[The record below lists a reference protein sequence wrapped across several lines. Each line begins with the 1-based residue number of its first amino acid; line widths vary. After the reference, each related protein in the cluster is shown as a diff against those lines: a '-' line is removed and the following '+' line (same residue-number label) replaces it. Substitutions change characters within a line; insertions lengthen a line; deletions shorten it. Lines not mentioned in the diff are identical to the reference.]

1 MPQIEPSVV
10 SALKAAGDAVSIAA
24 AAVSFSRAALETGSS
39 SAVEQRDALVAAF
52 YRSPSEV
59 LKVRREET
67 PVPPATPAQL
77 EIWSL
82 YADHVDDPLLRGHLH
97 HLLLDAGHGRTPSR
111 VRGAASGYLDEAQR
125 LLAASPDGY
134 GRARAARCLKKAGEL
149 AFKFNQ
155 PDDLR
160 DRAATDALAL
170 AERLL
175 AGAEDDGQALL
186 DDGRALLVV
195 LHALQALEYDVADL
209 AEQAA
214 DLCTHDVDT
223 RIQLL
228 DMLRK
233 KAPRSR
239 HAEIDSAVV
248 HTLLDAAEAADA
260 GHRRLY
266 FLTGAAT
273 EAGKRGLPE
282 LRARAEMAL
291 QQTKPDWTS
300 IRTESTIPRAL
311 IAGQQARIDT
321 APDLRTALWGTV
333 TDVHPA
339 MQAQTEAEAEGALDG
354 LLRLPRARVNSAG
367 PVFVRPPVEA
377 DDDLAVAM
385 QVRGL
390 VLLGMLTTIQLD
402 RIHERFRPDEFE
414 MIAALVHETV
424 LPEPRARTLARA
436 FLYYW
441 LEEFDAA
448 ACVALP
454 QVEQILRELLRPRIP
469 VVSVARG
476 QSPGGVDL
484 LGTLLQNMPTAGYP
498 ADWSR
503 ALELLLVD
511 SDRGMNLRNDILHGL
526 TGTPPKHH
534 VALILQT
541 ALYLLS
547 HAHGQRTAPE
557 PTA

>member
-1 MPQIEPSVV
+1 MPQVEPSVLT
-10 SALKAAGDAVSIAA
+10 ALKEAAKNATSNAA
-24 AAVSFSRAALETGSS
+24 AAFSLAAMDIGSS
-39 SAVEQRDALVAAF
+39 AAVEQRDALVAAL
-52 YRSPSEV
+52 RRRPSEV
-59 LKVRREET
+59 LKARKESREALPIPPTT
-67 PVPPATPAQL
+67 PTQL

-82 YADHVDDPLLRGHLH
+82 YADCVGDPLLRGHLH
-97 HLLLDAGHGRTPSR
+97 HLLLDAGHGRKPDR
-111 VRGAASGYLDEAQR
+111 VRGAASGYLDGAQI
-125 LLAASPDGY
+125 LLAASQDSYRG
-134 GRARAARCLKKAGEL
+134 ARATMCVRRAGEL
-149 AFKFNQ
+149 ALKFKQ
-155 PDDLR
+155 ADLR
-160 DRAATDALAL
+160 DRATTDALAL
-170 AERLL
+170 TELLL
-175 AGAEDDGQALL
+175 AGAQDN
-186 DDGRALLVV
+186 GRALLVV
-195 LHALQALEYDVADL
+195 LQALQTLEYDVADL

-214 DLCTHDVDT
+214 SLCTHDVDA
-223 RIQLL
+223 RIGLL
-228 DMLRK
+228 DVMRK
-233 KAPRSR
+233 DAPQSR
-239 HAEIDSAVV
+239 HTEIDTAVV

-273 EAGKRGLPE
+273 EAWKRGLPE

-291 QQTKPDWTS
+291 QQTRLEWTS
-300 IRTESTIPRAL
+300 IRTEGTIPRAV
-311 IAGQQARIDT
+311 IAGQRAQVDA
-321 APDLRTALWGTV
+321 ASNLLTALWTTV
-333 TDVHPA
+333 TDVHPVMRA
-339 MQAQTEAEAEGALDG
+339 QAEIQAETDSPFKG
-354 LLRLPRARVNSAG
+354 LLQIPRSRVNSAG

-390 VLLGMLTTIQLD
+390 GLFGMLTAFQLD

-441 LEEFDAA
+441 LEELDAA

-454 QVEQILRELLRPRIP
+454 QVEQILRELLRSRVP

-484 LGTLLQNMPTAGYP
+484 LGKLLQSMPEAGYP

-511 SDRGMNLRNDILHGL
+511 PDRGMNLRNDILHGL
-526 TGTPPKHH
+526 AGTPPKHH
-534 VALILQT
+534 VALILQA

-547 HAHGQRTAPE
+547 HAHGQRMAPD